1 MTDNNT
7 APLNANRRDV
17 MKVTGLGAAALALSG
32 LTVSDALAAPPSKW
46 DIETDVLILGYGGA
60 GAVTAITAAD
70 AGAKVMILEKNPVN
84 LHVCNTNV
92 AGGLVLCANDADKG
106 FQYIKA
112 CIGDTVDDEMCHLWA
127 NQTLTNPAYLKKL
140 AEAVGVPSDLLR
152 FGGAEFPDLPG
163 ADGITIWIMKAGPG
177 AKLFEVLD
185 KNVKARKNIQVA
197 FSSPGKQIVQGNN
210 GEILGVIAERDGKRI
225 AIQGR
230 RATVLASGGYEY
242 NEQLKLNS
250 YFGNPR
256 YFYGT
261 DSNTGDGLLM
271 AMAAGAD
278 LWHMNWASQHYG
290 FFYKNFPV
298 GMAFDTA
305 FKSSFMV
312 VDQYGKRFFDDS
324 YNGHSSYLYFCYYD
338 PLKGVYPRLPSFL
351 IFDEAMRLQGFPLSA
366 NNGQAGGI
374 QGAKTAKYKYYWSK
388 DQSAEIDKGWIMK
401 ADTIEDLVKAINARQ
416 VPNDLT
422 AYKSSVKM
430 DPASLAAT
438 VSSFNGYAK
447 SGTDS
452 EFGRMKLTAIEQGPF
467 YATEVWPCGPNTQGG
482 PRFNLK
488 GQVLDPYGKP
498 IKRLYKCG
506 ELGSIYGER
515 YPGGGGNLSEL
526 LAFGRIVGENSAKER
541 A

>member
-1 MTDNNT
+1 MAKTVDVG
-7 APLNANRRDV
+7 RRGL
-17 MKVTGLGAAALALSG
+17 MAATGAGAAALAVAG
-32 LTVSDALAAPPSKW
+32 LNASAALAAPPSHW
-46 DIETDVLILGYGGA
+46 DIETDVLIMGYGGA
-60 GAVTAITAAD
+60 GAVTAIEAAD
-70 AGAKVMILEKNPVN
+70 AGARVMILEKNPVT

-112 CIGDTVDDEMCHLWA
+112 CIGDTVDDEMCRLWA

-140 AEAVGVPSDLLR
+140 ADAVGVPSDIIR
-152 FGGAEFPDLPG
+152 YGGAEFPDLPG

-177 AKLFEVLD
+177 AKIFEVLD
-185 KNVKARKNIQVA
+185 KNVKARKNIQVS
-197 FSSPGKQIVQGNN
+197 FSTPGKQIVKGDN

-225 AIQGR
+225 AIRGR

-305 FKSSFMV
+305 RASSFMV

-351 IFDEAMRLQGFPLSA
+351 VFDEAMRLQGAPLSS
-366 NNGQAGGI
+366 NSGQAGGI
-374 QGAKTAKYKYYWSK
+374 TGAKTAKYKYEWSK
-388 DQSAEIDKGWIMK
+388 DQSAEIAKGWIMK
-401 ADTIEDLVKAINARQ
+401 ADTIEELAKAINARQ
-416 VPNDLT
+416 APNDLT

-430 DPASLAAT
+430 DAASLVAT
-438 VSSFNGYAK
+438 VDTFNGYARN
-447 SGTDS
+447 GADP
-452 EFGRMKLTAIEQGPF
+452 EFGRKQLAALTKGPF

-482 PRFNLK
+482 PRFNTK
-488 GQVLDPYGKP
+488 GQVLDPYGTP

-526 LAFGRIVGENSAKER
+526 LAFGRIVGKNVAAER